1 MVPGRAAMGLPARE
15 TDMRLLLIEDER
27 RVAVQIVEALEAER
41 FTVDTASDGED
52 GYHLG
57 ATEIYRAIVLDL
69 SLPRLD
75 GVSVLRAWRREGLA
89 TPVLLLTARNR
100 WQDRVEGLNSGGDD
114 YLGKPFRMEELIARI
129 NALIRRAGGAASPV
143 ASVGAI
149 TLDPQARRVT
159 RDGRAV
165 TLTAHEYK
173 VFATLIQ
180 APDTVHSKADLAEIV
195 YGLHDERDS
204 NTIEVF
210 VARLRRKL
218 GPASIETVRG
228 LGYRLGPA

>member
-1 MVPGRAAMGLPARE
+1 
-15 TDMRLLLIEDER
+15 MRLLLIEDES
-27 RVAVQIVEALEAER
+27 RVALQIVEALQAEQ
-41 FTVDTASDGED
+41 FTVDTAIDGED

-75 GVSVLRAWRREGLA
+75 GVSVLKAWRSEGMI

-100 WQDRVEGLNSGGDD
+100 WQDRVEGLNAGGDD

-129 NALIRRAGGAASPV
+129 NALIRRAGGTAAPI
-143 ASVGAI
+143 ASVGGI
-149 TLDPQARRVT
+149 TLDPQAQRVT
-159 RDGRAV
+159 RDGCAI

-173 VFATLIQ
+173 VFATLTQ
-180 APDTVHSKADLAEIV
+180 APDKIHPKADLAEIV

-218 GPASIETVRG
+218 GSASIETVRG
-228 LGYRLGPA
+228 HGYRLGQG